1 MPGSVRR
8 TASVAESKFTI
19 REGEVPLFPS
29 DEWMQAFGDTVTRD
43 PRSGAMAE
51 ALQGVY
57 RFVVEPGGRLDRRYE
72 ADVAI
77 APVDGRAQVT
87 RVQPQPGA
95 PRLTITATYPRWV
108 QLLRGELDIPLAVM
122 LRRVK
127 VAGDLRA
134 MTGNAAAARPLLD
147 ALSAVD
153 SQFLE

>member
-1 MPGSVRR
+1 
-8 TASVAESKFTI
+8 
-19 REGEVPLFPS
+19 VPLFPS
-29 DEWMQAFGDTVTRD
+29 EEWMRAFGAAVEAD

-57 RFVVEPGGRLDRRYE
+57 RFVVEPGGRLDQTYS

-77 APVDGRAQVT
+77 APENGQARVT
-87 RVQPQPGA
+87 PVPSGPRE
-95 PRLTITATYPRWV
+95 PRLTIAAAYPRWI
-108 QLLRGELDIPLAVM
+108 QLLRGELDIPIAVM

-127 VAGDLRA
+127 VSGDLRSVTSKA
-134 MTGNAAAARPLLD
+134 DAARPLLD

>member
-1 MPGSVRR
+1 M
-8 TASVAESKFTI
+8 
-19 REGEVPLFPS
+19 PLFPS
-29 DEWMQAFGDTVTRD
+29 DEWMQAFSDTVTHD

-51 ALQGVY
+51 ALAGVY

-77 APVDGRAQVT
+77 APVDGRA
-87 RVQPQPGA
+87 RVQRVDGQGAA
-95 PRLTITATYPRWV
+95 PRLTIAATYPRWI

-127 VAGDLRA
+127 VSGDLRA
-134 MTGNAAAARPLLD
+134 VTGNAAAARPLLD